1 MIYKIFILQLIVDL
15 QMPTS
20 QTVSLLNPVTSFS
33 NPISG
38 PNLSSEQTIAGYT
51 VSNHTATS
59 NISPVD
65 MQRNAVYNTNSK

>member
-1 MIYKIFILQLIVDL
+1 MNINLIADL

-20 QTVSLLNPVTSFS
+20 QTVPLLNAVTSFS
-33 NPISG
+33 NPLSG
-38 PNLSSEQTIAGYT
+38 SNISSEQTIAGYT
-51 VSNHTATS
+51 VASNTATC